1 MRPGVTSTTT
11 TSLRSCASREW
22 LSETGLTLTS
32 VHAPIAESL
41 TNGQWEGPLSNA
53 LGDNT
58 KRQKAVRETEAAL
71 QIARRIPFRAF
82 RRASRN
88 PCDHSQP
95 GDNNRASAF
104 RSADEICR
112 LAEPFGIR
120 VALEVIPNDISSAA
134 SLVSLIEQD
143 LNAELAGI
151 CLDFGHAHLMGDVA
165 DTIETAAEHVVAT
178 HVHDNR
184 RRSDDHL
191 VPYLGSINWD
201 MALMTMQKIG
211 YEGTYLME
219 LSNTSAPETVLDDAR
234 RARRAVR
241 ADAGTFMTAY
251 IQDIAQYTGQSV
263 TLKGWLHNRRSSGKI
278 HFLTVRDGTGFIQ
291 CVMSKQAVGDD
302 AFKQAD
308 HLAQETSIVVEGT
321 VRADSRAP
329 GGFEID
335 VTRLQVVSESE
346 NFPISPKEHGVDFLM
361 DRRHLWIRSQRQQAI
376 LRVRHEVIN
385 AVRDFFNEPRLHP
398 RRHAD
403 LHAGGVRGDDDAVS
417 GAVLRRTRPPI

>member
-1 MRPGVTSTTT
+1 MRFGISTHLYHDHRLDREHLEQIASYGFDTIELFAT
-11 TSLRSCASREW
+11 RSHFDYHDESAIVRLAEW
-22 LSETGLTLTS
+22 LTETGLTLTS
-32 VHAPIAESL
+32 VHAPIAERL

-71 QIARRIPFRAF
+71 QIARRIPFQHFAVHLGTPV
-82 RRASRN
+82 AY
-88 PCDHSQP
+88 SQP
-95 GDNNRASAF
+95 GDNNRGSAF

-112 LAEPFGIR
+112 LAEPLGIR
-120 VALEVIPNDISSAA
+120 VALEVIPNDLSSAA
-134 SLVSLIEQD
+134 SLVSLIEED

-234 RARRAVR
+234 RARQRFER
-241 ADAGTFMTAY
+241 
-251 IQDIAQYTGQSV
+251 
-263 TLKGWLHNRRSSGKI
+263 TLAHS
-278 HFLTVRDGTGFIQ
+278 
-291 CVMSKQAVGDD
+291 
-302 AFKQAD
+302 
-308 HLAQETSIVVEGT
+308 
-321 VRADSRAP
+321 
-329 GGFEID
+329 
-335 VTRLQVVSESE
+335 
-346 NFPISPKEHGVDFLM
+346 
-361 DRRHLWIRSQRQQAI
+361 
-376 LRVRHEVIN
+376 
-385 AVRDFFNEPRLHP
+385 
-398 RRHAD
+398 
-403 LHAGGVRGDDDAVS
+403 
-417 GAVLRRTRPPI
+417 